1 MGGRRRDS
9 GGCKWPWQSLGA
21 ALAFE
26 VPPAAVSAYSEGLY
40 RHLVVRSKPDM
51 KQPGWPVDFLVTAWK
66 SELFMWSTC
75 LLPRSQTASNRSG
88 CDMRWGLRV
97 LGSTHFLTRNDA
109 YDSLEKIVVLGKTE
123 GRRRGRRRMR
133 WLDGITNLMDMSLSK
148 LRELVMGQGSQA
160 CCSPRG
166 CEESDTTE

>member
-1 MGGRRRDS
+1 MLGHQQAPTWCGVGGRGRDS

-40 RHLVVRSKPDM
+40 HHLVARSKPDM
-51 KQPGWPVDFLVTAWK
+51 KQPGWPVDFLGTAWK
-66 SELFMWSTC
+66 RELFMWSTC
-75 LLPRSQTASNRSG
+75 LPPRTVLDPSPTASNRSG
-88 CDMRWGLRV
+88 CDRRWGLRV

-123 GRRRGRRRMR
+123 GRRRG
-133 WLDGITNLMDMSLSK
+133 
-148 LRELVMGQGSQA
+148 
-160 CCSPRG
+160 
-166 CEESDTTE
+166 